1 MSGTLW
7 YKLRTKLA
15 ELFAPVEFRCIGC
28 GKDVF
33 DEVGFCDECRTKLPF
48 NNGKTCKRCG
58 VAIDGEEDYCG
69 NCVEEKMYFDRA
81 YSAFVY
87 DGIVRKTILRMKF
100 SECGTYARVFA
111 RYLVFLAEKQGLQYD
126 VVTCVPMSAASYK
139 KRGYNQAELL
149 ARGFCDIMDCND
161 KFVVALQ
168 KIKDTA
174 PQEKLTKFERKENL
188 IGCFRVA
195 DGVDVKGKRVLLID
209 DIKTTGSTVNECA
222 KVLKRKGAINVEVLT
237 VASRP
242 EYCVFEK

>member
-1 MSGTLW
+1 MNGTMW

-15 ELFAPVEFRCIGC
+15 ELFAPSEFRCIGC

-33 DEVGFCDECRTKLPF
+33 DEVGFCNECRAELTF

-69 NCVEEKMYFDRA
+69 NCVEDKMYFERA
-81 YSAFVY
+81 YSPFVY

-100 SECGTYARVFA
+100 SGCGTYARVLA
-111 RYLVFLAEKQGLQYD
+111 RYLVYFAEKQCLQYD
-126 VVTCVPMSAASYK
+126 AVTCVPMSKSSHK
-139 KRGYNQAELL
+139 KRRYNQAELL
-149 ARGFCDIMDCND
+149 ARGFCDIIDSND
-161 KFVVALQ
+161 KFLLALE
-168 KIKDTA
+168 KVKDTV
-174 PQEKLTKFERKENL
+174 PQEKLTKKERKENL

-195 DGVDVKGKRVLLID
+195 DGIDVKGKRILLID

-222 KVLKRKGAINVEVLT
+222 KVLKRKGAAEVIVLT

-242 EYCVFEK
+242 EYFIFEK

>member
-87 DGIVRKTILRMKF
+87 DGIERTQECLQGTWFFLRKSKVYSTTLSLACRCRRLRTKSADTIKRSCLR
-100 SECGTYARVFA
+100 A
-111 RYLVFLAEKQGLQYD
+111 
-126 VVTCVPMSAASYK
+126 
-139 KRGYNQAELL
+139 
-149 ARGFCDIMDCND
+149 GFVI
-161 KFVVALQ
+161 
-168 KIKDTA
+168 
-174 PQEKLTKFERKENL
+174 
-188 IGCFRVA
+188 
-195 DGVDVKGKRVLLID
+195 
-209 DIKTTGSTVNECA
+209 
-222 KVLKRKGAINVEVLT
+222 
-237 VASRP
+237 
-242 EYCVFEK
+242 